1 MEMKKLFLLIIALVF
16 CLNFYGQELKKPTSK
31 TKLLIYYFHVTHR
44 CNTCKSIEANIQKVL
59 NTYFANELQNGTI
72 IFQIVNCEVPENKAL
87 VDKYQAYGATLALTP
102 IVKGK
107 EAGIDDQTNFA
118 FSKVHNE
125 EAFTKELK
133 EKINGY
139 LK

>member
-1 MEMKKLFLLIIALVF
+1 MKKLFLLTIALVF
-16 CLNFYGQELKKPTSK
+16 SLNFYGQEIKKPTAK
-31 TKLLIYYFHVTHR
+31 TKLLVYYFHVTHR
-44 CNTCKSIEANIQKVL
+44 CNTCKSIEATTKKVL
-59 NTYFANELQNGTI
+59 DTYFAVELQNGTI
-72 IFQIVNCEVPENKAL
+72 IFQSFNCEVPENKAL

-102 IVKGK
+102 IVKGN
-107 EAGIDDQTNFA
+107 EAGIDDISNFA

-133 EKINGY
+133 EKINSY

>member
-1 MEMKKLFLLIIALVF
+1 MKKLFLLAITLVF
-16 CLNFYGQELKKPTSK
+16 SLNFYGQDIKKPTAK
-31 TKLLIYYFHVTHR
+31 TKLLVYYFHVTHR
-44 CNTCKSIEANIQKVL
+44 CNTCKSIEATTKKVL
-59 NTYFANELQNGTI
+59 DTYFADELQNGTI
-72 IFQIVNCEVPENKAL
+72 IFQSFNCEVPENKAL

-125 EAFTKELK
+125 EAFTNELK
-133 EKINGY
+133 EKINNY